1 MDISLSILIA
11 WAPALVALICGICMY
26 RPTLRS
32 LAAPY
37 CIIGIALGFVVT
49 MVISGGVEP
58 VKMVVENGVEM
69 FPTAEQL
76 RDAHVVDLFTWIAVG
91 DFSVPLGY
99 WIDPLTIVMLTV
111 VTGVGTLVA
120 TYAVGYMRGDP
131 GFGRFFMAV
140 ALFIFAMNTLVMA
153 DNLVLMYLG
162 WEGVGLCSYLLI
174 GYYYGKDSAVAAA
187 KKAFIVNRVGD
198 LGFALGIFLTYQQ
211 FGSVQYADLY
221 PAIHAMAASGE
232 VPFAV
237 EVIPFLLMLGAF
249 GKSAQLPLHVWLPDA
264 MEGPTPV
271 SALIHAATMVT
282 AGVYMIVRLLPLF
295 ALSPYALPTVA
306 TVGAITAIFAGTIA
320 LCQNDLKK
328 VYAYSTVSQ
337 LGYMFLGVGALS
349 IATFGAFGA
358 VFHLFTHAFFK
369 ALLFLTAGSVMHAM
383 AGQLDMR
390 TMSGLVK
397 KMPVTC
403 WLMFVGCLAL
413 AGFPFLSGFW
423 SKDTILADAMAM
435 GLEGNSWYFV
445 LAILGLV
452 TALITAFYTFR
463 LWCRVFMGPLAF
475 EMGDED
481 HGHDDGH
488 GDGHHAPTEPHEM
501 PWWPM
506 NAPLVVLAVGAIIAG
521 FVGYEPIKEAVKGS
535 TAGMAPKVVQV
546 LHDAQPTAAHAN
558 AHTHAHA
565 RVDGAEVVLVADA
578 DTHDAAHGDKSHGV
592 HHTILGLDLHLF
604 MQLLSGLIALGGI
617 AAAGYF
623 FWFNR
628 DKAERIARGFGPIPR
643 VLENKYYA
651 DEIYEVA
658 IRLPL
663 YISGQVFFVIDRFLI
678 DGVVQFVGVFPKL
691 VGRGL
696 QPVQHGRL
704 QGYGLAM
711 AFGLAAILL
720 LLVLAVL

>member
-11 WAPALVALICGICMY
+11 WAPALAALICGICMY

-37 CIIGIALGFVVT
+37 CIIGIALGFAVT
-49 MVISGGVEP
+49 MVLAFSD
-58 VKMVVENGVEM
+58 VVQSVDAAAL
-69 FPTAEQL
+69 TAEAL
-76 RDAHVVDLFTWIAVG
+76 REAHVVDLFTWIEVG

-99 WIDPLTIVMLTV
+99 WIDPLTILMLTV

-162 WEGVGLCSYLLI
+162 WEGVGLCSYLLN

-221 PAIHAMAASGE
+221 PALEQMAAGGE
-232 VPFAV
+232 VPWAV
-237 EVIPFLLMLGAF
+237 QLIPFLLMLGAF

-349 IATFGAFGA
+349 LATFGAFGA

-369 ALLFLTAGSVMHAM
+369 ALLFLTAGSVMHAL

-390 TMSGLVK
+390 TMSGLVR

-403 WLMFVGCLAL
+403 WLMFIGCLAL
-413 AGFPFLSGFW
+413 AGFPFLSGFY

-435 GLEGNSWYFV
+435 GLEGNNWYFV
-445 LAILGLV
+445 LVTLGLV

-463 LWCRVFMGPLAF
+463 LWFRVFMGPLAF
-475 EMGDED
+475 EMGDEHHGAEEHGDD
-481 HGHDDGH
+481 HGDD
-488 GDGHHAPTEPHEM
+488 HAHPHEPHEM

-506 NAPLVVLAVGAIIAG
+506 NAPLVVLAVGAVVAG
-521 FVGYEPIKEAVKGS
+521 VVGYQPIKDAVKGS
-535 TAGMAPKVVQV
+535 TAGLAPHVVSQ
-546 LHDAQPTAAHAN
+546 LHEHGAPGHDASHQAIAEPARDFDIVLAADTTDQTHSEEHGKAHA
-558 AHTHAHA
+558 
-565 RVDGAEVVLVADA
+565 G
-578 DTHDAAHGDKSHGV
+578 G
-592 HHTILGLDLHLF
+592 HHTILGMDLHLF
-604 MQLLSGLIALGGI
+604 MQLLSGLIALVGIGG
-617 AAAGYF
+617 AAHF
-623 FWFNR
+623 FWFHR
-628 DKAERIARGFGPIPR
+628 DKAERLAGKFGPIPKI
-643 VLENKYYA
+643 LENKYYV
-651 DEIYEVA
+651 DEAYNAA

-663 YISGQVFFVIDRFLI
+663 YISGQVFFVLDRFLI
-678 DGVVQFVGVFPKL
+678 DGVVQFVGFFPKL
-691 VGRGL
+691 VGKGL

-711 AFGLAAILL
+711 AFGLAAVLL
-720 LLVLAVL
+720 LLILAVV

>member
-37 CIIGIALGFVVT
+37 CIIGIAVGFVVT

-58 VKMVVENGVEM
+58 VKMVMENGVAV

-76 RDAHVVDLFTWIAVG
+76 RDKHVVDLFTWIAVG

-99 WIDPLTIVMLTV
+99 WIDPLTIVMLIV

-211 FGSVQYADLY
+211 FGSVEFADLY
-221 PAIHAMAASGE
+221 PAMNEMAAGGE

-237 EVIPFLLMLGAF
+237 QLIPFLLMLGAF

-306 TVGAITAIFAGTIA
+306 TVGGITAIFAGTIA

-349 IATFGAFGA
+349 LATFGAFGA
-358 VFHLFTHAFFK
+358 IFHLFTHAFFK
-369 ALLFLTAGSVMHAM
+369 ALLFLTAGSVMHAL

-390 TMSGLVK
+390 TMSGLVR

-413 AGFPFLSGFW
+413 AGFPFLSGFY

-445 LAILGLV
+445 LVTLGLV
-452 TALITAFYTFR
+452 TALVTAFYTFR
-463 LWCRVFMGPLAF
+463 LWFRVFMGPLAF
-475 EMGDED
+475 EMGDEH
-481 HGHDDGH
+481 HGPPED
-488 GDGHHAPTEPHEM
+488 GDGEDEHHHAPAEPHEM

-521 FVGYEPIKEAVKGS
+521 IVGYAPLKEAVKGS
-535 TAGMAPKVVQV
+535 TAGLAPHMVAQLDHHAGDTQYSTAVPEQDFEIV
-546 LHDAQPTAAHAN
+546 LAADGEGAADGGEGKDAHA
-558 AHTHAHA
+558 
-565 RVDGAEVVLVADA
+565 
-578 DTHDAAHGDKSHGV
+578 V
-592 HHTILGLDLHLF
+592 HHYILGLDLHLF
-604 MQLLSGLIALGGI
+604 MQLLSGLIALVGI
-617 AAAGYF
+617 GAAAHF
-623 FWFNR
+623 FWFHR
-628 DKAERIARGFGPIPR
+628 DKAERLAEKFGPIPTI
-643 VLENKYYA
+643 LENKYYV
-651 DEIYEVA
+651 DEIYHAA

-663 YISGQVFFVIDRFLI
+663 YVSGQVFFVIDRFLI
-678 DGVVQFVGVFPKL
+678 DGMVQLVGFVPRL
-691 VGRGL
+691 MGRGL

-711 AFGLAAILL
+711 GFGLAAILIL
-720 LLVLAVL
+720 LIWAVV